1 MELKVNLLI
10 LDKKNSRCQE
20 LCSIFKFL
28 GLNCKAGNQ
37 ENLSQLSESKNNFDI
52 CILGMLNHY
61 DDGLKLMHIFS
72 KIPFLAIEGEQTHLI
87 YKENFLGEIKS
98 NFNINQIIALLRRCQ
113 TFIKNKHNKTPA
125 KFESILAKNLTGN
138 SETISRIRNLIKQ
151 VAPSNA
157 NVLIRGESGTGKEL
171 VARSIHELSVQNNQ
185 SFIKIN
191 CGTYLAPFLEHLQG
205 TETIGEALNQYIY
218 SFDISS
224 GGTIFL
230 DEIGDM
236 SLNMQIKLLQIL
248 STYKLNQQRYKRN
261 IRIIAAT
268 NQNLEKMVKEK
279 NFREDLYYRLNVF
292 PIDMPPLRQR
302 KEDIPELINDLT
314 LRQGAPN
321 NSLQFTAKAL
331 ECLKQYLWPGNIREL
346 KNLISQLLILHP
358 NELID
363 LEDLPKI
370 YQLKQEADIKDI
382 KYLPEENNSLLP
394 QKISLQDL
402 KQDAAALPNH
412 EQLAH
417 MLMPV
422 LSNEGID
429 LKAMVA
435 DVEINMIKKALIKTS
450 GNVSKA
456 AIILSLR
463 RTTLV
468 EKIKKY
474 KI

>member
-10 LDKKNSRCQE
+10 LDNKNSINKE
-20 LCSIFKFL
+20 LISVLKNL
-28 GLNCKAGNQ
+28 GLNCKIENQ
-37 ENLSQLSESKNNFDI
+37 DNLAQILKHKENFDI
-52 CILGMLNHY
+52 CILGILKHRN
-61 DDGLKLMHIFS
+61 DGEKLINLYPQKAF
-72 KIPFLAIEGEQTHLI
+72 IAIQGEHTNLI
-87 YKENFLGEIKS
+87 DNENFLGEIPA
-98 NFNINQIIALLRRCQ
+98 NFNVNQIVTLLQRCQ
-113 TFIKNKHNKTPA
+113 IFISDKRKPTD
-125 KFESILAKNLTGN
+125 FESILLTNLTGN
-138 SETISRIRNLIKQ
+138 SKAISKIRNLIKQ

-171 VARSIHELSVQNNQ
+171 VARSIHELSAQNNQ
-185 SFIKIN
+185 CFIKIN

-205 TETIGEALNQYIY
+205 VETISEALNQYIRN
-218 SFDISS
+218 FDISS

-236 SLNMQIKLLQIL
+236 SLSMQIKLLQIL
-248 STYKLNQQRYKRN
+248 STYRLHLQNHRQN
-261 IRIIAAT
+261 IRIIAST

-292 PIDMPPLRQR
+292 PIDVPPLRQR
-302 KEDIPELINDLT
+302 KHDIPELINALISKQS
-314 LRQGAPN
+314 LNN
-321 NSLQFTAKAL
+321 NSLQFTATAL
-331 ECLKQYLWPGNIREL
+331 ECLKQHRWPGNIREL

-358 NELID
+358 NEVID
-363 LEDLPKI
+363 LKDLPKN
-370 YQLKQEADIKDI
+370 YQNKQNLYLKEAKVFPKNEITP
-382 KYLPEENNSLLP
+382 LN
-394 QKISLQDL
+394 QKIADTNDKFDNTPIL
-402 KQDAAALPNH
+402 
-412 EQLAH
+412 EQPSIAH
-417 MLMPV
+417 MLSPV
-422 LSNEGID
+422 LASENVD

-435 DVEINMIKKALIKTS
+435 DVEINMIKNALIKTS

>member
-157 NVLIRGESGTGKEL
+157 NVLIRRESGTGKEL

-224 GGTIFL
+224 
-230 DEIGDM
+230 
-236 SLNMQIKLLQIL
+236 
-248 STYKLNQQRYKRN
+248 
-261 IRIIAAT
+261 
-268 NQNLEKMVKEK
+268 
-279 NFREDLYYRLNVF
+279 
-292 PIDMPPLRQR
+292 
-302 KEDIPELINDLT
+302 
-314 LRQGAPN
+314 
-321 NSLQFTAKAL
+321 
-331 ECLKQYLWPGNIREL
+331 
-346 KNLISQLLILHP
+346 
-358 NELID
+358 
-363 LEDLPKI
+363 
-370 YQLKQEADIKDI
+370 
-382 KYLPEENNSLLP
+382 
-394 QKISLQDL
+394 
-402 KQDAAALPNH
+402 
-412 EQLAH
+412 
-417 MLMPV
+417 
-422 LSNEGID
+422 
-429 LKAMVA
+429 
-435 DVEINMIKKALIKTS
+435 
-450 GNVSKA
+450 
-456 AIILSLR
+456 
-463 RTTLV
+463 
-468 EKIKKY
+468 
-474 KI
+474 

>member
-10 LDKKNSRCQE
+10 LDNKNSINKE
-20 LCSIFKFL
+20 LISVLKNF
-28 GLNCKAGNQ
+28 GLNCKIENQ
-37 ENLSQLSESKNNFDI
+37 DNLAQILKHKENFDI
-52 CILGMLNHY
+52 CILGILNHRN
-61 DDGLKLMHIFS
+61 DGEKLINLYPQKAF
-72 KIPFLAIEGEQTHLI
+72 IAIQGEHTNLI
-87 YKENFLGEIKS
+87 DNENFLGEIPA
-98 NFNINQIIALLRRCQ
+98 NFNVNQIVTLLQRCQ
-113 TFIKNKHNKTPA
+113 IFISDKRKPTD
-125 KFESILAKNLTGN
+125 FESILLTNLTGN
-138 SETISRIRNLIKQ
+138 SNAISKIRNLIKQ

-171 VARSIHELSVQNNQ
+171 VARSIHELSAQNNQ
-185 SFIKIN
+185 CFIKIN

-205 TETIGEALNQYIY
+205 VETISEALNQYIRN
-218 SFDISS
+218 FDISS

-236 SLNMQIKLLQIL
+236 SLSMQIKLLQIL
-248 STYKLNQQRYKRN
+248 STYRLHLQNHRQN
-261 IRIIAAT
+261 IRIIAST

-292 PIDMPPLRQR
+292 PIDVPPLRQR
-302 KEDIPELINDLT
+302 KHDIPELINALISKQS
-314 LRQGAPN
+314 LNN
-321 NSLQFTAKAL
+321 NSLQFTATAL
-331 ECLKQYLWPGNIREL
+331 ECLKQHRWPGNIREL

-358 NELID
+358 NEVID
-363 LEDLPKI
+363 LKDLPKN
-370 YQLKQEADIKDI
+370 YQNKQNLYLKEAKVFPKNEITP
-382 KYLPEENNSLLP
+382 LN
-394 QKISLQDL
+394 QKIADTNDKFDNTPIL
-402 KQDAAALPNH
+402 
-412 EQLAH
+412 EQPSIAH
-417 MLMPV
+417 MLSPV
-422 LSNEGID
+422 LASENVD

-435 DVEINMIKKALIKTS
+435 DVEINMIKNALIKTS

>member
-1 MELKVNLLI
+1 
-10 LDKKNSRCQE
+10 
-20 LCSIFKFL
+20 
-28 GLNCKAGNQ
+28 
-37 ENLSQLSESKNNFDI
+37 
-52 CILGMLNHY
+52 
-61 DDGLKLMHIFS
+61 
-72 KIPFLAIEGEQTHLI
+72 
-87 YKENFLGEIKS
+87 
-98 NFNINQIIALLRRCQ
+98 
-113 TFIKNKHNKTPA
+113 
-125 KFESILAKNLTGN
+125 
-138 SETISRIRNLIKQ
+138 
-151 VAPSNA
+151 
-157 NVLIRGESGTGKEL
+157 
-171 VARSIHELSVQNNQ
+171 
-185 SFIKIN
+185 
-191 CGTYLAPFLEHLQG
+191 
-205 TETIGEALNQYIY
+205 
-218 SFDISS
+218 
-224 GGTIFL
+224 
-230 DEIGDM
+230 M

-248 STYKLNQQRYKRN
+248 STYKLNQQRYKRD

-302 KEDIPELINDLT
+302 KEDIPELINDLIIK
-314 LRQGAPN
+314 QGAPN
-321 NSLQFTAKAL
+321 NSLQFTVKAL

-346 KNLISQLLILHP
+346 KNLIAQLLILHP
-358 NELID
+358 NEIID

-370 YQLKQEADIKDI
+370 YQLKQDADIKDV
-382 KYLPEENNSLLP
+382 KYLPKEDKSTLSP
-394 QKISLQDL
+394 KISSPEL
-402 KQDAAALPNH
+402 KQDSAKFTH
-412 EQLAH
+412 HGYLAH

-422 LSNEGID
+422 LSNESID